1 VVVISKNNSISKR
14 KNMQA
19 AMKDVARTG
28 LSYFCSE
35 YGVGD
40 GLNIK
45 YYSCHPSGSEAGAI
59 VSPVGEG
66 NPRLIAETN
75 IVGILTM

>member
-1 VVVISKNNSISKR
+1 VVVISKNNLISKR

-19 AMKDVARTG
+19 TMKDATRTG

-35 YGVGD
+35 YGVDD
-40 GLNIK
+40 GLDIK
-45 YYSCHPSGSEAGAI
+45 YYLCHPSGSEAGAI

-75 IVGILTM
+75 LVGILTI